1 MAVEEFDPEGFFSLQ
16 PEELG
21 SERNAITS
29 AVAGIN
35 TLVSQPK
42 FERSVDSIWGNGNQS
57 TGMVAVRSNNQGN
70 IGDSDQ
76 FA

>member
-29 AVAGIN
+29 GVAGIISGIIKIPGKPK
-35 TLVSQPK
+35 LSIQP
-42 FERSVDSIWGNGNQS
+42 
-57 TGMVAVRSNNQGN
+57 MVPS
-70 IGDSDQ
+70 
-76 FA
+76 

>member
-29 AVAGIN
+29 GVAGIISGIIKIPEGIASVTAELMDLGAGGLIN
-35 TLVSQPK
+35 MPSLKGADVSAAA
-42 FERSVDSIWGNGNQS
+42 EVE
-57 TGMVAVRSNNQGN
+57 
-70 IGDSDQ
+70 
-76 FA
+76 